1 MESQVVR
8 DSLLKLAGKLDTKI
22 GGPSL
27 DPGTDSRRRS
37 IYFKYSVDQQ
47 DKFLNMFDDA
57 DVLQCYRRSESVVPQ
72 QALALSNSSLSI
84 EMAASIAERIGT
96 SLDKPNRTA
105 FIEETVYLLLGR
117 TPTDSE
123 TSECARFFDEMAAL
137 TADSQPDGSEKR
149 IRARFVQAIL
159 NHNDFISIR

>member
-57 DVLQCYRRSESVVPQ
+57 DVLQCYRRSESIVPQ

-84 EMAASIAERIGT
+84 EMAASIAGRINV

-105 FIEETVYLLLGR
+105 FIEETFDLLLGR

-137 TADSQPDGSEKR
+137 TADSQPDGSKKR